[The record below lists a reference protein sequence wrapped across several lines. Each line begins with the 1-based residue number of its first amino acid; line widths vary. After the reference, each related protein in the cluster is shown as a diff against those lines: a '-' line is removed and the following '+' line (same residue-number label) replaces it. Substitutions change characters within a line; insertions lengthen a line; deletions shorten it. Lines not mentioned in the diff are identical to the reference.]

1 MYDSALA
8 AGLALGRALHL
19 LERLQRRAREVNF
32 HDAEGLTD
40 KLTAHRLARPIAIV
54 QEPLLVRGSGGA
66 RGPKRARPAVLE
78 QPHASPLLPLRRRL
92 ARHHLGGLKVH
103 CGWLR
108 RLSEYLWLLLLA
120 LERRLALRISFVA
133 LLFRLLLFLL
143 LDEPRSDLVAEPLQL
158 AANSSIIRRIEELT
172 NRPAAIDLVE

>member
-1 MYDSALA
+1 MNLQPIALCTPDRDRPGTI
-8 AGLALGRALHL
+8 AG
-19 LERLQRRAREVNF
+19 ARE
-32 HDAEGLTD
+32 
-40 KLTAHRLARPIAIV
+40 RRR
-54 QEPLLVRGSGGA
+54 QGSEKSPSS
-66 RGPKRARPAVLE
+66 RSR
-78 QPHASPLLPLRRRL
+78 QPRASPLLPLRRRL

-143 LDEPRSDLVAEPLQL
+143 LDEPRSDLVAEPLRSQPT
-158 AANSSIIRRIEELT
+158 AASKGV
-172 NRPAAIDLVE
+172 AK